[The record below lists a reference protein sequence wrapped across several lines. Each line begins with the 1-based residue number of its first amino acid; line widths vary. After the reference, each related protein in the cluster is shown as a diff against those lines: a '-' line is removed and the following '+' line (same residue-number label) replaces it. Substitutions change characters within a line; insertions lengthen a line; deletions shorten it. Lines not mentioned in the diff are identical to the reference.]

1 VVRQARQPAWEARA
15 AFLLAADDF
24 RRGAFG
30 AGIERMRKA
39 PAGSIGL
46 EAYRRDRLAQLL
58 AAAGRRREAIAEWR
72 AAFDFEESRPV
83 RPRIARDLAG
93 QLEKSG
99 RAAEALEVLEKA
111 SAGAPRS
118 DLERLAF
125 ERVRLAGIARRP
137 TAARAAARELLLQA
151 PRADAAA
158 STPANVRNVLRQEER
173 RLSPA
178 DRVRRGRALIL
189 AGDAKRGVRLILAV
203 PSARWPAPERPAILL
218 ALARGQLALGHPRD
232 AERTAAAIPSSSAL
246 EFAEGRLLRSDMEL
260 ASIRGLR
267 DAALSAGDPR
277 VAELRR
283 NLFSLTAADAPRST
297 RKAARERLIRIAG
310 ELDDFPSG
318 LEVAAALNREERG
331 TVAGFEPLWQLAWRS
346 YRARQF
352 PEARRRIELLG
363 TLYEDVW
370 RDRRLSYWRARC
382 LAHEARAGEAS
393 VIYRELASADPA
405 DIHALFARRRIRS
418 FRKITPSPLP
428 DPTTATARYRRVDEL
443 LRLRMFQEAAADAR
457 ALEPTRGRDLRV
469 AEAEFAL
476 GRFLPAALAVKRAFP
491 EIGTAEE
498 GRVPD
503 GWRRLHYPLPS
514 GELLTEAA
522 TEHGLD
528 PAVLRGLVRQ
538 ESVFDAGAR
547 SRAGAIGLTQLMP
560 ATAQTLVRSV
570 LRVRYRRAFL
580 YDPDVNVRLG
590 AAYLR
595 QLLDRFE
602 GKLLFAL
609 AAYNGGPA
617 RMARVLRENP
627 GLEDD
632 ELLESHPFYETREYV
647 RRVMLYAESYRAL
660 YPR

>member
-1 VVRQARQPAWEARA
+1 
-15 AFLLAADDF
+15 
-24 RRGAFG
+24 
-30 AGIERMRKA
+30 MRKA
-39 PAGSIGL
+39 PAASIGL
-46 EAYRRDRLAQLL
+46 EAYRHDRLARLL
-58 AAAGRRREAIAEWR
+58 AAAGRGPEAVAAWR
-72 AAFDFEESRPV
+72 TAFELEESRPV
-83 RPRIARDLAG
+83 RPRIARDLAA

-99 RAAEALEVLEKA
+99 RGAEALGILEKA
-111 SAGAPRS
+111 SGGAPRS
-118 DLERLAF
+118 ELEGLAF
-125 ERVRLAGIARRP
+125 ERIRLAGVLRRP
-137 TAARAAARELLLQA
+137 ASAHSAARDLLLRA

-158 STPANVRNVLRQEER
+158 STPAAARNAMRREER
-173 RLSPA
+173 RLAPA
-178 DRVRRGRALIL
+178 DRARRGRALIL
-189 AGDAKRGVRLILAV
+189 AGDAKRGVRMILAV
-203 PSARWPAPERPAILL
+203 PSSAWPASERPAMLL
-218 ALARGQLALGHPRD
+218 ALARGQLASGKPRD
-232 AERTAAAIPSSSAL
+232 AERTAAAIPPAAAA
-246 EFAEGRLLRSDMEL
+246 EFAEGRLLRNDIAL
-260 ASIRGLR
+260 ARIRGPR
-267 DAALSAGDPR
+267 DDALAAADPR

-283 NLFSLTAADAPRST
+283 ALLSLTAADAPRAT
-297 RKAARERLIRIAG
+297 RKAARERLVRIAE
-310 ELDDFPSG
+310 ELEDFESG

-331 TVAGFEPLWQLAWRS
+331 TIAGFESLWHLAWRS
-346 YRARQF
+346 YRAGRF
-352 PEARRRIELLG
+352 FEARRRIESLEAV
-363 TLYEDVW
+363 YEDVW
-370 RDRRLSYWRARC
+370 RDRRLAYWRGRC
-382 LAHEARAGEAS
+382 LEREGRAAEAS
-393 VIYRELASADPA
+393 AVFRQVASADPA

-418 FRKITPSPLP
+418 FRKVTLAPLP

-443 LRLRMFQEAAADAR
+443 LRLRMFEQAAADAR

-514 GELLTEAA
+514 GELLTNAA

-528 PAVLRGLVRQ
+528 PSVLRALVRQ

-595 QLLDRFE
+595 QLLDRFDR
-602 GKLLFAL
+602 KLIFAL
-609 AAYNGGPA
+609 AAYNGGPT
-617 RMARVLRENP
+617 RMARILRENP
-627 GLEDD
+627 SLADD

-647 RRVMLYAESYRAL
+647 RRVMLYAESYRVL